1 MSDAPTRLNPVTQ
14 SDPVVLL
21 ERRGAVALLQ
31 VARPKALN
39 ALNRQVLEELS
50 VLVAEIAA
58 DAGLRAVVL
67 TGAGD
72 RAFVAGADI
81 AAMQNMTSLE
91 AQAFSEFG
99 SAVMQQLA
107 DLPKPV
113 IAAVNGFALGGGC
126 ELALSCDLIL
136 ASTKAKFGLPE
147 VTLGVVPGFGGTQKL
162 TRQIGR
168 MAANRWILSG
178 DVFSADEALRAGV
191 AQELHAPE
199 ELLDQA
205 LALAER
211 MATRGPLAL
220 AAAKR
225 LVGKGSDL
233 DLPSAMALEAQAF
246 GDIFATADQR
256 EGMGAFLAK
265 RPAQFRGC

>member
-1 MSDAPTRLNPVTQ
+1 MSSSAAP

-31 VARPKALN
+31 IARPKALN
-39 ALNRQVLEELS
+39 AINQQVLTELS
-50 VLVAEIAA
+50 AWVTEIAA
-58 DAGLRAVVL
+58 DPSLRAVVL

-81 AAMQNMTSLE
+81 AAMQHMNSAQ
-91 AQAFSEFG
+91 AQAFSEYG

-126 ELALSCDLIL
+126 ELALSCDMIL
-136 ASTKAKFGLPE
+136 ASTRAKFGLPE

-178 DVFSADEALRAGV
+178 DVFSAEDALRVGV
-191 AQELHAPE
+191 AQELFPPE
-199 ELLDQA
+199 ELLDKA

-211 MATRGPLAL
+211 MASRGPLAL
-220 AAAKR
+220 AAVKH
-225 LVGKGSDL
+225 LVDRGGDV
-233 DLPSAMALEAQAF
+233 PMPAAMAMEAKAF
-246 GDIFATADQR
+246 GDIFATADQK
-256 EGMGAFLAK
+256 EGMAAFLAK
-265 RPAQFRGC
+265 RPAEFRGE

>member
-1 MSDAPTRLNPVTQ
+1 MSDALAP
-14 SDPVVLL
+14 SAPVVLL

-31 VARPKALN
+31 IDRPKALN
-39 ALNRQVLEELS
+39 ALNQQVLAELS

-58 DAGLRAVVL
+58 DPELRAVVL

-81 AAMQNMTSLE
+81 AAMQSMTSAE

-107 DLPKPV
+107 ELPKPV

-178 DVFSADEALRAGV
+178 DVFSAEEALRVGV
-191 AQELHAPE
+191 AQELFAPE
-199 ELLDQA
+199 ELLDKA
-205 LALAER
+205 LALAEK

-220 AAAKR
+220 ASAKR
-225 LVGKGSDL
+225 LISHGGDVE
-233 DLPSAMALEAQAF
+233 LPTAMAMEARAF
-246 GDIFATADQR
+246 GAIFATADQK
-256 EGMGAFLAK
+256 EGMSAFLAK
-265 RPAQFRGC
+265 RSAQFRGQ